1 MKMSKARAKRLK
13 AWLERV
19 KRRHPKMREDADEMI
34 ELLNIIID
42 EDEEDK

>member
-19 KRRHPKMREDADEMI
+19 KKRHPKMREDADEMI

-42 EDEEDK
+42 EDEEEK